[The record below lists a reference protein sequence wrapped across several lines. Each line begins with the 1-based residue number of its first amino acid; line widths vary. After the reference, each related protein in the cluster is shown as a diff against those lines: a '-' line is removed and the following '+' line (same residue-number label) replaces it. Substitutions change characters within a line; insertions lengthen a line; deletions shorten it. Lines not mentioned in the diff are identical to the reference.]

1 MPTPPSSSAREARSA
16 VATRLRELRLDAGLS
31 SKDLSALCGWHPAK
45 TSRIENVLAPPSD
58 EDIRAWCRAC
68 GMDDH
73 APDII
78 AASRTADSMY
88 MEWRRTHRTG
98 MRRAQEGVVP
108 LYERT
113 RLFRVYCS
121 NVVPGLVQTPGY
133 ASALMSSITRFQGTP
148 DDVPEAVAARM
159 ARSHVIREGDH
170 RFSLIIEEPVL
181 YFRVG
186 DAEVMAGQLG
196 YLLAVMALPSVSV
209 GVIPAAAERTVW
221 PLEAFNMYDDKR
233 VFVELL
239 TAAVTVTSPRE
250 IADYGRAFGELSQMA
265 VYGSAA
271 RVLIAAAI
279 AALR

>member
-1 MPTPPSSSAREARSA
+1 MSTSPSSSAREARTA
-16 VATRLRELRLDAGLS
+16 VAARLRELRLDASLS
-31 SKDLSALCGWHPAK
+31 AKALSALCGWHPAK
-45 TSRIENVLAPPSD
+45 TSRIENVQVPPAD

-68 GMDDH
+68 GADDH

-78 AASRTADSMY
+78 AASRAADSMY
-88 MEWRRTHRTG
+88 LEWRRTHRTG

-133 ASALMSSITRFQGTP
+133 AAALMSSITRFQGTP
-148 DDVPEAVAARM
+148 DDVTDAVAARM

-170 RFSLIIEEPVL
+170 RFSLIVEESVL

-186 DAEVMAGQLG
+186 DAGVMAGQLG
-196 YLLAVMALPSVSV
+196 YLLAVMALPSVSI

-221 PLEAFNMYDDKR
+221 PLEAFNMYDDER

-250 IADYGRAFGELSQMA
+250 IADYGRAFSELAQMA

-271 RVLIAAAI
+271 RTLITTAI
-279 AALR
+279 ATVQ